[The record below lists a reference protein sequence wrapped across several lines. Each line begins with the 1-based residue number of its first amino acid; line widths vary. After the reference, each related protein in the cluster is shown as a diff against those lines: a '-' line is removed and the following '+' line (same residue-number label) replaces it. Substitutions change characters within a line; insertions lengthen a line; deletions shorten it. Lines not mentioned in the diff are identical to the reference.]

1 MCGCP
6 VFPEAFVEGN
16 LDDASSYIL
25 LPQHCFGSLGSSLVP
40 YEFWDF
46 FPLFSEERHWY
57 FYRDCI
63 DIETSISRIVIL
75 TVLIFGSCTWD
86 V

>member
-46 FPLFSEERHWY
+46 FPCFLKNAIGIFIEIALIYRPLSVQLLF
-57 FYRDCI
+57 
-63 DIETSISRIVIL
+63 
-75 TVLIFGSCTWD
+75 
-86 V
+86 